1 MTTGLKTQLAK
12 QVGEYLVAAELGRMG
27 LIAATFAGNVP
38 DYDIVA
44 MDATGMAVPVQVK
57 AVTGRSWQFDVRRFK
72 SVRRR

>member
-38 DYDIVA
+38 DYDV
-44 MDATGMAVPVQVK
+44 
-57 AVTGRSWQFDVRRFK
+57 
-72 SVRRR
+72 SVRRTTGRLQ